1 MKVSIAS
8 RGRKLDPF
16 VRRWIEG
23 RIDAVLGRM
32 SDRIDRVDLV
42 LSEDRGSVGRC
53 RASIEPL
60 GLPPVV
66 AVQARVGILAA
77 VSYAIDGAAAQVERS
92 IRRDLAGRAVEAL
105 A

>member
-8 RGRKLDPF
+8 RGCKLDPF
-16 VRRWIEG
+16 VKRWIEG
-23 RIDAVLGRM
+23 RIDAALGRM
-32 SDRIDRVDLV
+32 SDRIDRVELV

-53 RASIEPL
+53 RASIAPA

-66 AVQARVGILAA
+66 AVQARIGLLAA
-77 VSYAIDGAAAQVERS
+77 VSYALDGAAAQAERS
-92 IRRDLAGRAVEAL
+92 IRRDLAGRVVEAM